1 MKKIVTFWVFVM
13 ASSVAMS
20 GVITGTDRLAKLPY
34 WELRAEAMTFRL
46 VQRLPDQT
54 RAYFSGRGFSK
65 EDAEFV
71 AGYCVF
77 QTIFTNSASADSKHL
92 IQYDANKW
100 LVVYKDKQ
108 QSPVLREDWRT
119 IWQQRKAK
127 KPQRI
132 AFEWSLL
139 PTRQQ
144 YQPADYNWGMMV
156 YRVPHGA
163 TFDLNLFWTL
173 DGEEHNATIKKLQ
186 CAKDVYIPPPDAQ

>member
-1 MKKIVTFWVFVM
+1 MLNTPFPPWPSYTDEEADAVRDVLLSNEVNYW
-13 ASSVAMS
+13 
-20 GVITGTDRLAKLPY
+20 TGNECREFEK
-34 WELRAEAMTFRL
+34 E
-46 VQRLPDQT
+46 
-54 RAYFSGRGFSK
+54 FS
-65 EDAEFV
+65 
-71 AGYCVF
+71 
-77 QTIFTNSASADSKHL
+77 
-92 IQYDANKW
+92 
-100 LVVYKDKQ
+100 
-108 QSPVLREDWRT
+108 DWRT